1 MIRKTTSRRFS
12 PTRILYRRMLQHLAH
27 RIERQEPSDRSM
39 SKRKQRKIFSPW
51 DFVHAVS
58 MAFACLAT
66 YWIMTQ
72 GLGSWVDQHTDYLGG
87 MWAAIAAVFVWRETP
102 LDALSAG
109 LERLI
114 ATGVSFILCLPYLLF
129 FPSTPIGMAV
139 LLYAGTIIMMLLG
152 RRDDIIMTAITTI
165 VVTVVAMID
174 PLDAWHQPVL
184 RLIDTMVGI
193 GVGVACKWLS
203 SLPAK
208 GHQKSRNAGAA
219 GGS

>member
-1 MIRKTTSRRFS
+1 
-12 PTRILYRRMLQHLAH
+12 ML
-27 RIERQEPSDRSM
+27 
-39 SKRKQRKIFSPW
+39 KRTQRKIVSPS
-51 DFVHAVS
+51 DLVHAVS
-58 MAFACLAT
+58 MAFACIVT

-72 GLGSWVDQHTDYLGG
+72 GLGPWVDQHTNYLGG
-87 MWAAIAAVFVWRETP
+87 MWAAIATVFVWRETP

-139 LLYAGTIIMMLLG
+139 LLCAGTIVMMLLG

-174 PLDAWHQPVL
+174 PHDAWHQPLL
-184 RLIDTMVGI
+184 RLIDTIVGI

-203 SLPAK
+203 SLPAEWR
-208 GHQKSRNAGAA
+208 QKSRSTGTAGR
-219 GGS
+219 S